1 MYRKGQWFLLQYM
14 RIVGKIYTV
23 HIYLVLLLLNRH
35 EKLARCLL
43 IAILRYFPL
52 ISLSEN
58 FPSHAS
64 RVRWKI
70 IASN

>member
-1 MYRKGQWFLLQYM
+1 MNPDVTSYEMSLDVLC
-14 RIVGKIYTV
+14 IVKENKKIEQTYNFNKDWLE
-23 HIYLVLLLLNRH
+23 HIQ
-35 EKLARCLL
+35 CI

-52 ISLSEN
+52 ILLSEN